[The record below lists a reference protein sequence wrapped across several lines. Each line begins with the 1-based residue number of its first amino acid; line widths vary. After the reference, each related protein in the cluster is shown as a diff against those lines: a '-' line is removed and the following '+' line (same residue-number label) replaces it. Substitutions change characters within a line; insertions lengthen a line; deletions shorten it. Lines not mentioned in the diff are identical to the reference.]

1 MNFPATPSRAASY
14 RAPENYNVVIVIII
28 IIMFL
33 VNTYSEE
40 MTMVPI
46 SYATRMLEVTSARK
60 EFNLKLN

>member
-28 IIMFL
+28 MFF